1 MTEHYTANTES
12 VTKWCNHCARSTR
25 HAVSAGRVGR
35 CMEHEAP
42 ARTKQ
47 QESRARELADRAEAE
62 KQGDL
67 FGGEKP

>member
-12 VTKWCNHCARSTR
+12 VTKFCNRCMRNTQ

-35 CMEHEAP
+35 CMEHEP
-42 ARTKQ
+42 PEQTKA
-47 QESRARELADRAEAE
+47 QERRARDAADRAEAE

-67 FGGEKP
+67 FGKAKT